1 MATATDQ
8 DDDQFDIALAA
19 WRQFHGLYLDVP
31 APTQPDVDARL
42 ARYQRAH
49 ETGALRDFGAATILL
64 AGIGKALAD
73 STRIFAT
80 AGTPEEI
87 LVFALTCALLVA
99 TGVFSLSRL
108 RRAVEH
114 RTLAQRIGTE
124 SVPWSKADSM
134 FADTRDPDVRA
145 YLASVRSQGR
155 ALRRAE
161 AAVAL
166 ERARGGTP
174 LADGSEH
181 AFAAHL
187 RGRSGVT
194 QRELGTA
201 AACLIAALAAR
212 MQGFEPEVLMPGLLL
227 LGAWAFADLLGTMLQ
242 VVRDPWELAG
252 GGAQC
257 RRLRLFLL
265 ADLVP
270 EVAVIGV
277 VVATTAAIA
286 GLVA

>member
-1 MATATDQ
+1 MAAATDQ
-8 DDDQFDIALAA
+8 EDGQFDIALAA
-19 WRQFHGLYLDVP
+19 WRQYHGLQLEVP

-49 ETGALRDFGAATILL
+49 ETGALRDFGAATVLL

-73 STRIFAT
+73 SARVFAT
-80 AGTPEEI
+80 AGTPLEI
-87 LVFALTCALLVA
+87 LVFALTCVLLVA

-108 RRAVEH
+108 RRALEH

-134 FADTRDPDVRA
+134 FADTRDADVRA

-155 ALRRAE
+155 PLRRAE

-166 ERARGGTP
+166 ERARGGAP
-174 LADGSEH
+174 LADASEQ
-181 AFAAHL
+181 AFTAHL
-187 RGRSGVT
+187 RGRAGVT
-194 QRELGTA
+194 RRELGTA

-212 MQGFEPEVLMPGLLL
+212 IQGFEPDMLLPGLLL
-227 LGAWAFADLLGTMLQ
+227 LGAWAFADLFGTTLQ
-242 VVRDPWELAG
+242 VVRDPWGLAG
-252 GGAQC
+252 GGARC
-257 RRLRLFLL
+257 RRARLLLL

-277 VVATTAAIA
+277 LVVTTAAIA
-286 GLVA
+286 GLA

>member
-1 MATATDQ
+1 MATDQ

-19 WRQFHGLYLDVP
+19 WRQFHALHLDLP

-49 ETGALRDFGAATILL
+49 ETGALKDFGAATVLL

-80 AGTPEEI
+80 AGSTLEI
-87 LVFALTCALLVA
+87 LVFALTCALLVTA
-99 TGVFSLSRL
+99 GVFSLSRL

-114 RTLAQRIGTE
+114 RNLAQGIGTE

-145 YLASVRSQGR
+145 YLASVRAQGR
-155 ALRRAE
+155 PLRRAE

-166 ERARGGTP
+166 ERARGGAP
-174 LADGSEH
+174 LTDASEQAFTAD
-181 AFAAHL
+181 L
-187 RGRSGVT
+187 RGRAGVT

-212 MQGFEPEVLMPGLLL
+212 MEGFEPEVLMPGLLL
-227 LGAWAFADLLGTMLQ
+227 LGVWAFADLLGTTLQ
-242 VVRDPWELAG
+242 VVRDPWQLAAG
-252 GGAQC
+252 GPRC
-257 RRLRLFLL
+257 RRVRLLLL
-265 ADLVP
+265 ADVVP

-277 VVATTAAIA
+277 VIATTAAIA
-286 GLVA
+286 GLVS